1 MNRSILIVM
10 CDFLV
15 SAMLAMLAGM
25 SSQGQPGTM
34 GKGAA
39 ILDRGSTALILDELR
54 RRGAEL
60 EAAREQLREAQAREG
75 FSKER
80 EAQLRAL
87 AEQLAETLT
96 RSELLERKLELH
108 PENAGSLT
116 PEQLQKT
123 LEEEIRKRTLAGVQ
137 RKEAEA
143 ELARMRNSLQS
154 VSGNL
159 AVLNTNFA
167 VSQQQLSDV
176 RTALQERETRL
187 EKTGGELMKTREEL
201 AARQNELSNVR
212 TTLDAELAKLAAT
225 RKEAQ
230 TLESSL
236 SFAKGQLSAAERDLA
251 QVRGQAER
259 NRKLAEQR
267 ETEMR
272 EAQRQLA
279 DAKNMLK
286 NAVTELSRTK
296 AALNQSKDEI
306 TRAAE
311 ARAQAE
317 RNLAE
322 KQGQADTAQAKL
334 EAAQREL
341 QAAEEKLR
349 SDVLERYD
357 AAVVRLTLALNEK
370 RLLLDQKGGGV
381 YFLPLVQIAG
391 KTVMPG
397 FHRQLFGDELYALN
411 FDRINRLEYRVNVS
425 TAPQDQ
431 AGTPLRGPLL
441 LLPGEPRI
449 AAIEFSVRGREP
461 LAALTIDALKQ
472 RGLEDLF
479 LFKAGSFGKESASL
493 NGRCSLDLGSGDP
506 QLYIR
511 NTGRGPAGELKAE
524 PGDFIITKQGD
535 FVGIVTGIE
544 NFDMGRRQ
552 EAKCFVFPADFKWD
566 GAKAIRLDK
575 APEAEYFENF
585 SKGVRETRAG
595 YDK

>member
-1 MNRSILIVM
+1 M

-15 SAMLAMLAGM
+15 SAMLTMLAGM
-25 SSQGQPGTM
+25 SSQGAPGATV
-34 GKGAA
+34 GKGA
-39 ILDRGSTALILDELR
+39 ILDRGSTALILEELHR
-54 RRGAEL
+54 RSAEL
-60 EAAREQLREAQAREG
+60 EAMREKLRQTQAREG

-80 EAQLRAL
+80 EAELKAL
-87 AEQLAETLT
+87 AEQLAETMT
-96 RSELLERKLELH
+96 RAELIERKLELH
-108 PENAGSLT
+108 PENTGALT
-116 PEQLQKT
+116 PEQLQKA
-123 LEEEIRKRTLAGVQ
+123 LEQEIRKRTLAGVQ

-167 VSQQQLSDV
+167 VSQQQLTDT
-176 RTALQERETRL
+176 RKTLEEREAEL
-187 EKTGGELMKTREEL
+187 KQTGGELMKTREEL
-201 AARQNELSNVR
+201 AARQNELAGVR
-212 TTLDAELAKLAAT
+212 ASLEAEQANLSRT
-225 RKEAQ
+225 RREAR
-230 TLESSL
+230 TLESDL

-251 QVRGQAER
+251 LVRGQAER
-259 NRKLAEQR
+259 SRKLAEQR

-296 AALNQSKDEI
+296 AELNQSREQI
-306 TRAAE
+306 ARTAE
-311 ARAQAE
+311 EKAE
-317 RNLAE
+317 TERILAE
-322 KQGQADTAQAKL
+322 KQGQADTARAQL

-341 QAAEEKLR
+341 RAAEEKLR

-357 AAVVRLTLALNEK
+357 AAVVRLSLALSER
-370 RLLLDQKGGGV
+370 RLLLNQKSGGV
-381 YFLPLVQIAG
+381 YYLPLIKVAG

-397 FHRQLFGDELYALN
+397 FHKQLFGDEKYALN
-411 FDRINRLEYRVNVS
+411 FDRIDQLEYRVNIS
-425 TAPQDQ
+425 TAPLEQP
-431 AGTPLRGPLL
+431 GTLLRGPLL

-449 AAIEFSVRGREP
+449 AAIEFTVRGREP

-472 RGLEDLF
+472 RGLDDLF
-479 LFKAGSFGKESASL
+479 LFKSGSFGKESVSL
-493 NGRCSLDLGSGDP
+493 NGRCSLDLAAGKP

-552 EAKCFVFPADFKWD
+552 EAKCFVFPEDFKWD
-566 GAKAIRLDK
+566 GAKTIRLDK
-575 APEAEYFENF
+575 APDAEYFENF

-595 YDK
+595 YDQ